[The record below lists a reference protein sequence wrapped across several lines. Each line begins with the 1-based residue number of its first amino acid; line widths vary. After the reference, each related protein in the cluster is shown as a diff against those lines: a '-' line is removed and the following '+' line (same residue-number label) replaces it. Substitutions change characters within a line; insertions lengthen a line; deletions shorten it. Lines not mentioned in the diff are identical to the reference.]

1 MHSACHPRTPPHR
14 PDSLRTL
21 PECGATAFPWCPPIG
36 ARNSR
41 QQLYPAAHVLG
52 TPEAKSMNTT
62 PKASFDD
69 ASRADARSCAQDGLA
84 ALARAFN
91 HCGRPELAYRY
102 TSEVQSRFEALAVEM
117 VRLIECGEVE
127 HNPSYRG
134 HLLAMAARTDKTL
147 QTVIRK
153 ASRKTVIR
161 GK

>member
-1 MHSACHPRTPPHR
+1 
-14 PDSLRTL
+14 
-21 PECGATAFPWCPPIG
+21 
-36 ARNSR
+36 
-41 QQLYPAAHVLG
+41 
-52 TPEAKSMNTT
+52 MNTT

-84 ALARAFN
+84 ALARALN

-102 TSEVQSRFEALAVEM
+102 ASEVQARFEALAVEL
-117 VRLIECGEVE
+117 VHLVECGEIE
-127 HNPSYRG
+127 PNPAHRG

-153 ASRKTVIR
+153 ASRKTAIR